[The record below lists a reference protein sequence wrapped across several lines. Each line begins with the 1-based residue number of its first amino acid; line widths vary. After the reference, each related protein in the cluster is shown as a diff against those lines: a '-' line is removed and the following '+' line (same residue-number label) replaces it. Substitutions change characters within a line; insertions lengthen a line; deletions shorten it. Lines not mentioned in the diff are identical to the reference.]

1 MGVND
6 PQSSHPISESYLVEI
21 SLMTTVQQVKELRNP
36 VFHLSLV
43 KIKEKNWVHQK
54 EWTQDLRFC
63 GPILFQRAMDK
74 FWWARRCIRLY
85 LTSIHYTDGIN
96 NFSSTV
102 SLYLSGKASDCKIQE
117 VLGPICSGETLIF
130 YFSLHH
136 ERTIHRVV
144 EQLY

>member
-21 SLMTTVQQVKELRNP
+21 SLMTTVQQVIELRNP
-36 VFHLSLV
+36 VFIHHKSKLKKKSGLPRRNEP
-43 KIKEKNWVHQK
+43 KIWGFVVQYSFRRP
-54 EWTQDLRFC
+54 WTN
-63 GPILFQRAMDK
+63 
-74 FWWARRCIRLY
+74 FWWARKCIRLY

-136 ERTIHRVV
+136 NYERTTH
-144 EQLY
+144 

>member
-21 SLMTTVQQVKELRNP
+21 SLMTTVQQVIELRNP

-43 KIKEKNWVHQK
+43 KIKEKIGFTRRNEPKIWGFVVQYSFR
-54 EWTQDLRFC
+54 EPWTN
-63 GPILFQRAMDK
+63 
-74 FWWARRCIRLY
+74 FWWARKCIRLY
-85 LTSIHYTDGIN
+85 LTRIHYTDGIN